1 MSISVFNSKFAIL
14 IGISVLPCPCYF
26 ANLQSKRYYWGGVV
40 ALPIKQ
46 HTPLFSQPV
55 WSSFLS
61 NYYRIKIAFDN
72 SEIRQ
77 RKVDIR
83 SKWSNKC
90 SIMFFSGAQLTWVW
104 KTSYTHSDNRFI
116 GGVSDQPARQKARL
130 CCDKNCESKGIC
142 IFSNYKSR
150 VGISYFRRS
159 FFFWQFAVQQMR
171 FLFKIG
177 LSAPFCLF
185 SSSVTPLGAS
195 YVGLWGWSGVTS
207 VTAVGAIYWSS
218 DRNAGKSELH
228 KSRLTTWAMNLL
240 HPLGMGSK

>member
-1 MSISVFNSKFAIL
+1 MSISVCNSKFAIL

-77 RKVDIR
+77 RKVDLR

-104 KTSYTHSDNRFI
+104 KTSYTHSENRFF
-116 GGVSDQPARQKARL
+116 GGYQTSQPDRKRGFVVTKIVNRKEFAYFPIINLVSEFRIFVAR
-130 CCDKNCESKGIC
+130 S
-142 IFSNYKSR
+142 
-150 VGISYFRRS
+150 S
-159 FFFWQFAVQQMR
+159 FGNLQFN
-171 FLFKIG
+171 KWD
-177 LSAPFCLF
+177 FCLKLDCRLH
-185 SSSVTPLGAS
+185 SVYSVRQLHH
-195 YVGLWGWSGVTS
+195 WGRATWDCG
-207 VTAVGAIYWSS
+207 GGWM
-218 DRNAGKSELH
+218 
-228 KSRLTTWAMNLL
+228 SRQLQL
-240 HPLGMGSK
+240 